1 MPVLPEASISSP
13 ASFFVTLH
21 NVTLPSSTSGSSF
34 IISNIRSAPDKA
46 ESRKLTC
53 CVNWLRGIA
62 LCLTY
67 TRYAESV
74 PKSISPFNVN
84 IPPTQADIA

>member
-46 ESRKLTC
+46 
-53 CVNWLRGIA
+53 